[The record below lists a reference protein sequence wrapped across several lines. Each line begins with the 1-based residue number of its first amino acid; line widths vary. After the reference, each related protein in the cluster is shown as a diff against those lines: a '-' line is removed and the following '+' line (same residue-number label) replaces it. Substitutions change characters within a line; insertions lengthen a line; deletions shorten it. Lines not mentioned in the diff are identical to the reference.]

1 MYKKKMSL
9 IICKISIG
17 YRGGICLRLSFIYFS
32 FGEGEG
38 EQNMSFKM
46 FTPPVSEFQHLH
58 FPEFLLRHIYQR
70 EDPFR
75 VEFFQHLCSL

>member
-38 EQNMSFKM
+38 EQNMSF
-46 FTPPVSEFQHLH
+46 
-58 FPEFLLRHIYQR
+58 
-70 EDPFR
+70 
-75 VEFFQHLCSL
+75 